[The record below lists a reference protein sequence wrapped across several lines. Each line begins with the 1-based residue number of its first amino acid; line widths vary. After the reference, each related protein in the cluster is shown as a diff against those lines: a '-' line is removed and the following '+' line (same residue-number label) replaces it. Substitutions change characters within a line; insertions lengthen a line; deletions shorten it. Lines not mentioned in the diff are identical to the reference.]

1 MSVMDHPENDRHRSV
16 FFHRDPATG
25 LSAIIAV
32 HRKWDRP
39 CVGGC
44 RFWSYASETD
54 ALADVLRL
62 SKGMTY
68 KCVMAGADYGGS
80 KCVILKPDR
89 IEDRATLF
97 ESMGAFVESLGGL
110 VRTGM
115 DVGLTQEDVAA
126 MARRSRHIV
135 GKGDYDPAI
144 VTAQGVFEGLKA
156 TVRHMSG
163 GDELTGLRVAV
174 QGVGKIG
181 MKLCEHLHAAGA
193 TTVVSDVDADAVN
206 QAKDRFG
213 SETCKTDHIHQVDA
227 DIFSPCALGGV
238 LSAESVEELRVRAVV
253 GAANNQLVND
263 AVGDR
268 LSARGILYAPDYISN
283 AGGLIAVLQDI
294 EGFSADELNRR
305 VSHIPESLIEVYE
318 TATRDSVST
327 VAAAN
332 AIANRRIAERNARLG
347 RRYGV

>member
-1 MSVMDHPENDRHRSV
+1 MGVMDHPENDRHRSV

-44 RFWSYASETD
+44 RFWSYADEGE

-62 SKGMTY
+62 SRGMTY

-80 KCVILKPDR
+80 KCVILKPDHL
-89 IEDRATLF
+89 EDRTALF
-97 ESMGAFVESLGGL
+97 ESMGTFVESLGGL
-110 VRTGM
+110 VKTGM
-115 DVGLTQEDVAA
+115 DVGLTQADVAA
-126 MARRSRHIV
+126 MARRSQHIV
-135 GKGDYDPAI
+135 GTGDYDPAD
-144 VTAQGVFEGLKA
+144 VTAQGVFEGMKA
-156 TVRHMSG
+156 TVRHMTG
-163 GDELTGLRVAV
+163 GDDLTGLKVAI

-181 MKLCEHLHAAGA
+181 MKLCEHLYAAGA
-193 TTVVSDVDADAVN
+193 TAAVSDVNAEAVQ

-213 SETCKTDHIHQVDA
+213 SETCQPDRILAADA
-227 DIFSPCALGGV
+227 DILSPCALGGV
-238 LSAESVEELRVRAVV
+238 LDLATVDALRVRAIV
-253 GAANNQLVND
+253 GAANNQLATD
-263 AVGDR
+263 EIGER

-294 EGFSADELNRR
+294 EGFSADEMDRR
-305 VSHIPESLIEVYE
+305 VAHISDSLVEVYE
-318 TATRDSVST
+318 TAARENVST

-332 AIANRRIAERNARLG
+332 AIANRRIAERNDRLG
-347 RRYGV
+347 RRYGL